1 MQKEASKWAL
11 IGKAFQ
17 LLFIILYPFIQC
29 DIYQARYGQIYA
41 CSSFPK
47 ITIVLCNFVS
57 SIASKSFN
65 IRISN
70 DLLQLMIY
78 DKTFF
83 NDHEKIL

>member
-29 DIYQARYGQIYA
+29 DIYQVRYGQIYA
-41 CSSFPK
+41 NFFSS
-47 ITIVLCNFVS
+47 IVL
-57 SIASKSFN
+57 KSFN

-70 DLLQLMIY
+70 DLLELMIY

-83 NDHEKIL
+83 NDHEKIV